1 MAKYRVT
8 FVEKSYYE
16 TYVEADNL
24 DEAEEK
30 AIEDFGNGGG
40 TVTDS
45 YVDYIEAEEETE

>member
-16 TYVEADNL
+16 TYVEADGL

-30 AIEDFGNGGG
+30 AIENFHQGDVE
-40 TVTDS
+40 VTDC
-45 YVDYIEAEEETE
+45 YVNDFCVEEETE